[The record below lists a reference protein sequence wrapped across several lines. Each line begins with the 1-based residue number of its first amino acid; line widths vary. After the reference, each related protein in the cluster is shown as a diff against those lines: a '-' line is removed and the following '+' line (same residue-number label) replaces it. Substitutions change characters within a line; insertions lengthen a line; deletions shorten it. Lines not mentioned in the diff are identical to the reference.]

1 MMDQYGHK
9 AQLCDALEIPYTK
22 HQPTDA
28 DLIANFAATIKKFW
42 GDDFGASCFY
52 DSGTCARVRLLAPC
66 PNTLRC
72 SMPLVPPFWTIVCEA
87 LRNLW
92 CFFFLYLLAPCYLG
106 IHRPPCPD
114 NCPHLLC

>member
-52 DSGTCARVRLLAPC
+52 DSGTRPILIRRAARRPHGSSILDHCQADCLWSSG
-66 PNTLRC
+66 TLWNFVGFLF
-72 SMPLVPPFWTIVCEA
+72 LVYLCC
-87 LRNLW
+87 LR
-92 CFFFLYLLAPCYLG
+92 
-106 IHRPPCPD
+106 
-114 NCPHLLC
+114 